1 MSGFSKYLKRYLEER
16 EITAAELAQ
25 EMQMDRSTVFRYTT
39 GTRAPSDIDIV
50 RKIANALQMQNSD
63 KIRLLEEYDRATLG
77 EKTVNSYQYVRKLL
91 GNLKNVTEKVCLDVG
106 KWKQA
111 AALLG
116 TEGNICPALN
126 LELLKK
132 IFTPMRGRYA
142 PRQMRKRVEIR
153 LLRAARLLNQIYQ
166 IQGNRAG
173 RSQSQKQSA
182 LLRRI
187 PQRIHQL
194 EQNLQINQK
203 KPCTK

>member
-1 MSGFSKYLKRYLEER
+1 MKILTSWGWYCRWDSR
-16 EITAAELAQ
+16 T
-25 EMQMDRSTVFRYTT
+25 SYTRP
-39 GTRAPSDIDIV
+39 GIIMMLFPAV
-50 RKIANALQMQNSD
+50 LMKCAG
-63 KIRLLEEYDRATLG
+63 Y
-77 EKTVNSYQYVRKLL
+77 YVDDCSN
-91 GNLKNVTEKVCLDVG
+91 G
-106 KWKQA
+106 
-111 AALLG
+111 
-116 TEGNICPALN
+116 ICPALN
-126 LELLKK
+126 LDLLKK

-173 RSQSQKQSA
+173 RSQSQKQST

>member
-1 MSGFSKYLKRYLEER
+1 MLQKKYAWMWESGNRQPRCLGRKGISAWSREKKLKCAGY
-16 EITAAELAQ
+16 
-25 EMQMDRSTVFRYTT
+25 
-39 GTRAPSDIDIV
+39 
-50 RKIANALQMQNSD
+50 
-63 KIRLLEEYDRATLG
+63 
-77 EKTVNSYQYVRKLL
+77 YVDDCSN
-91 GNLKNVTEKVCLDVG
+91 G
-106 KWKQA
+106 
-111 AALLG
+111 
-116 TEGNICPALN
+116 ICPALN